1 MEKALIV
8 AIADNYAIGKAN
20 ALLWHLS
27 EDLKY
32 FKRVTS
38 GHPVIMGYMTFLS
51 IGRPL
56 PGRLNIVST
65 WYPFDAPEGVKV
77 VYSLEEAYAE
87 AEKHFEEQGVPEAE
101 RTVFVMGGGETYR
114 NALPAVDTLYITHVH
129 TAVEDAD
136 TFFPV
141 IDPLIWKKVSDN
153 PVLTD
158 EQTGLTYE
166 FTVYKRAH
174 IWKERNSD
182 PGSPS

>member
-32 FKRVTS
+32 FKKVTY
-38 GHPVIMGYMTFLS
+38 GHPVIMGYMTFKS

-77 VYSLEEAYAE
+77 VYSLAEAYTA
-87 AEKHFEEQGVPEAE
+87 AEKHFEETGVPEAE
-101 RTVFVMGGGETYR
+101 RTVFITGGGETYR
-114 NALPAVDTLYITHVH
+114 NALPSADTLYITHVH
-129 TAVEDAD
+129 TVIEDAD

-153 PVLTD
+153 GIRKD
-158 EQTGLTYE
+158 EETGLEYE
-166 FTVYKRAH
+166 FAVYKRRH
-174 IWKERNSD
+174 
-182 PGSPS
+182 

>member
-1 MEKALIV
+1 MKKAIIV
-8 AIADNYAIGKAN
+8 AIADNYAIGKGN

-32 FKRVTS
+32 FKRTTS
-38 GHPVIMGYMTFLS
+38 GHPVIMGYMTFKS

-87 AEKHFEEQGVPEAE
+87 AEKHFEAAGTPESD
-101 RTVFVMGGGETYR
+101 RTVFVIGGGETYR
-114 NALPAVDTLYITHVH
+114 NALPGADRLYITHVH
-129 TAVEDAD
+129 TSVEDAD
-136 TFFPV
+136 TYFPV
-141 IDPLIWKKVSDN
+141 IDPRIWKKVSSEA
-153 PVLTD
+153 PATD
-158 EQTGLTYE
+158 PETGLSYE
-166 FTVYKRAH
+166 FTVYERLN
-174 IWKERNSD
+174 IWNEKNSD

>member
-1 MEKALIV
+1 MKKAIIV

-38 GHPVIMGYMTFLS
+38 GHPVIMGYMTFKS

-65 WYPFDAPEGVKV
+65 WYPFDAPEGVSV
-77 VYSLEEAYAE
+77 VYSLKEAYDV
-87 AEKHFEEQGVPEAE
+87 AEKHFELMQTPEE
-101 RTVFVMGGGETYR
+101 DRTVFVIGGGETYR
-114 NALPAVDTLYITHVH
+114 NALPAADFLYITHVH
-129 TAVEDAD
+129 TTVEDAD

-141 IDPLIWKKVSDN
+141 IDPRIWEKCASEA
-153 PVLTD
+153 PATD
-158 EQTGLTYE
+158 PETGLTYE
-166 FTVYKRAH
+166 FTIYKRAYQ
-174 IWKERNSD
+174 WKENDSD
-182 PGSPS
+182 PGLP